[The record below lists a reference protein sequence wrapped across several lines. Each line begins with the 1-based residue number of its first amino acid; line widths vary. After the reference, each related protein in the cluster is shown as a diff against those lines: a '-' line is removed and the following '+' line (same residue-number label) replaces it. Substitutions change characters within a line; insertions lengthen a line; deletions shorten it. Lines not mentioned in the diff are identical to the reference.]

1 MTKKARRSVFHGR
14 TTLVGEPSVGG
25 TILFYPTTLMIIH
38 QRYNT
43 TGDAGRHRSEQ
54 IEKLVRDYVLEKMKK
69 EIEQKTG
76 RNIDTLWV
84 KVFTSENPAVVAIQG
99 ERETV
104 R

>member
-1 MTKKARRSVFHGR
+1 
-14 TTLVGEPSVGG
+14 
-25 TILFYPTTLMIIH
+25 
-38 QRYNT
+38 
-43 TGDAGRHRSEQ
+43 
-54 IEKLVRDYVLEKMKK
+54 VRDYVLEKMKK